1 MQPGGK
7 QNMGLNLKLKLID
20 GYQRLEAELQVQ
32 KALLKANAS
41 NDKGEEI
48 GSVITKSAV
57 TFAIG
62 LLIISAVWGSL
73 ELTEGDAFYNISSTL
88 SSNIGTAFKI
98 GIIGVVVIGARFIMN
113 QLNWF

>member
-1 MQPGGK
+1 MSF
-7 QNMGLNLKLKLID
+7 KLKAICA
-20 GYQRLEAELQVQ
+20 YKRLERELNIQ
-32 KALLKANAS
+32 KAMLAPVQDN
-41 NDKGEEI
+41 KGEEI

-73 ELTEGDAFYNISSTL
+73 ELESGDAFYNISTTL
-88 SSNIGTAFKI
+88 EGTIGTAFKI
-98 GIIGVVVIGARFIMN
+98 GIIGIVVMGAGFIMR